1 MIPETFRCY
10 LVRKTGK
17 GPIEGKIEYCPTTD
31 LPQGE
36 VLVRVAYSSLNYKD
50 ALAATGHPG
59 VARRFPH
66 LPGIDAAGTVVTSSS
81 DGFRP
86 GDEVFVTGYEL
97 GVQRWGGWAEYV
109 RVPAEWVLPR
119 PAGLSL
125 EETMILGT
133 AGLTAGLSVRA
144 LRQHDVMP
152 ESGEVVVTGAT
163 GGVGTLAVR
172 LLAKLGYSIVA
183 VSGKQDKEAWVRQ
196 QGATRVV
203 RREEMCDESK
213 EPLLPARWA
222 GAVDTVGG
230 TILATLLRSM
240 RNRGCVAACGS
251 VAGAEVPITG
261 CPFVL
266 RGVTLAGIDSV
277 WCSKPRREEIWHRLA
292 GEWQLDDLT
301 SVRTVIG
308 LEEVGDYVPKIL
320 AGQITGR
327 VVVDVSG

>member
-1 MIPETFRCY
+1 MIPDTFRCY

-17 GPIEGKIEYCPTTD
+17 GHVEGKLEDCPTLD
-31 LPQGE
+31 LPPGE

-59 VARRFPH
+59 VVRRFPH
-66 LPGIDAAGTVVTSSS
+66 VPGIDAAGTVVTSSS
-81 DGFRP
+81 GGFRQ
-86 GDEVFVTGYEL
+86 GDEVLVTGYEL
-97 GVQRWGGWAEYV
+97 GAERWGGWAEYV

-163 GGVGTLAVR
+163 GGVGTMAVR

-183 VSGKQDKEAWVRQ
+183 VSGKQDKEAWLRQ
-196 QGATRVV
+196 QGATRVL
-203 RREEMCDESK
+203 RREEMCDESN

-230 TILATLLRSM
+230 TMLATLLRSM
-240 RNRGCVAACGS
+240 RNRGCVTSCGS
-251 VAGAEVPITG
+251 VGGAEVPMSG
-261 CPFVL
+261 CPFVS

-277 WCSKPRREEIWHRLA
+277 WCSKPRREEIWNRLS
-292 GEWQLDDLT
+292 GEWKLDDLT
-301 SVRTVIG
+301 SIRTVIG

-327 VVVDVSG
+327 VVVDVPG